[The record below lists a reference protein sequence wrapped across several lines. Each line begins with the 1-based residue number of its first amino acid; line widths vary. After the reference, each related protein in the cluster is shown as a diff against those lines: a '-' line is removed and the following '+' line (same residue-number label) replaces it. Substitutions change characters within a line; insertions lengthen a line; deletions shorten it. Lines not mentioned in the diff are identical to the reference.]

1 MKHGLTL
8 VELAQKVQA
17 QSEDRAD
24 YIADTS
30 LLFPNNLG
38 ELKMMGAGG
47 EMTHLTPTAHAHGQ
61 IANYAGIP
69 KRYYDK
75 MKQEKPQLWAD
86 NVRAWFTDPDLQK
99 KRMVRTIGDSA
110 RAFLSDRYRTLD
122 HVDLMEAVLP
132 ILVEKGVDVVS
143 AEVTETKF
151 YLKVVDPKLKGK
163 VDWGNNSHHIS
174 RAKDDEIMWG
184 ATISNSEVGSG
195 SLAVSTM
202 TLSAW
207 CSNLMIIGKEFNKY
221 HVGRAIGD
229 TGEYYKDETREADD
243 KATFLKL
250 RDTVDHALTEV
261 SMQETLDKYSLAAQN
276 PIKGDPVKVVKKLA
290 TKLRTSEEEQGS
302 ILRHLIEA
310 GGLNQWAL
318 ANAVTRT
325 AEDACSYDRAT
336 ELESA
341 GMAVVELSPAAW
353 RELGAA

>member
-8 VELAQKVQA
+8 VELAEKVQA
-17 QSEDRAD
+17 QSDDRAD
-24 YIADTS
+24 YIADTEVIGLS
-30 LLFPNNLG
+30 PVTS
-38 ELKMMGAGG
+38 ELQVGDMAFNV
-47 EMTHLTPTAHAHGQ
+47 TPHTHGQ
-61 IANYAGIP
+61 IAAHTGIP
-69 KRYYDK
+69 KRYYDR
-75 MKQEKPQLWAD
+75 MLTEAPDLLSD
-86 NVRAWFTDPDLQK
+86 NVENWFNANPK
-99 KRMVRTIGDSA
+99 KRMIRTIGDSA

-132 ILVEKGVDVVS
+132 ILVEKDVQVVS

-163 VDWGNNSHHIS
+163 VDWGSGGHNIT

-207 CSNLMIIGKEFNKY
+207 CDNLMIIGKEFNKY
-221 HVGRAIGD
+221 HVGRSIGD
-229 TGEYYKDETREADD
+229 TGEYYKDETRQADD

-276 PIKGDPVKVVKKLA
+276 PIKGDPVKVVEKLA
-290 TKLRTSEEEQGS
+290 TKLRSSEEEKGS

-341 GMAVVELSPAAW
+341 GMAVVELSPTAW
-353 RELGAA
+353 REIGAA

>member
-8 VELAQKVQA
+8 VELAEKVQA
-17 QSEDRAD
+17 QSDDRAD
-24 YIADTS
+24 YIASTNAIHVTADTMV
-30 LLFPNNLG
+30 LNPNDREAVAFNLNNH
-38 ELKMMGAGG
+38 
-47 EMTHLTPTAHAHGQ
+47 THGQ
-61 IANYAGIP
+61 ISAYTGIP
-69 KRYYDK
+69 KRYYDR
-75 MKQEKPQLWAD
+75 MKVEAPELLSA
-86 NVRAWFTDPDLQK
+86 NIENWFDANPK

-132 ILVEKGVDVVS
+132 ILVEKDVQVVS

-163 VDWGNNSHHIS
+163 VDWGSGGHNIT

-207 CSNLMIIGKEFNKY
+207 CDNLMIIGKEFNKY
-221 HVGRAIGD
+221 HVGRSIGD
-229 TGEYYKDETREADD
+229 TGEFYKDETRQADD

-276 PIKGDPVKVVKKLA
+276 PIKGDPVKVVEKLA
-290 TKLRTSEEEQGS
+290 TKLRSSDEEKGS

-325 AEDACSYDRAT
+325 AEDATSYDRAT

-341 GMAVVELSPAAW
+341 GMAVIELSPTAW
-353 RELGAA
+353 REIGAA

>member
-8 VELAQKVQA
+8 VELAEKVQA
-17 QSEDRAD
+17 QSDDRAD
-24 YIADTS
+24 YIADTEMLRATTEKT
-30 LLFPNNLG
+30 LLLP
-38 ELKMMGAGG
+38 GAG
-47 EMTHLTPTAHAHGQ
+47 EFDATSHTHGQ
-61 IANYAGIP
+61 IAQHTGIP
-69 KRYYDK
+69 KRYYDR
-75 MKQEKPQLWAD
+75 MMVDQPDLWAE
-86 NVRAWFTDPDLQK
+86 NVNTWFTEDPK
-99 KRMVRTIGDSA
+99 KRMIRTIGDSA

-132 ILVEKGVDVVS
+132 ILVEKDVQVVS

-163 VDWGNNSHHIS
+163 VDWGSGGHNIG
-174 RAKDDEIMWG
+174 RATDDEIIWG
-184 ATISNSEVGSG
+184 ATISNSEVGAG

-207 CSNLMIIGKEFNKY
+207 CDNLMIIGKEFNKY
-221 HVGRAIGD
+221 HVGRSIGD
-229 TGEYYKDETREADD
+229 TGEYYKDETRQADD

-276 PIKGDPVKVVKKLA
+276 PIKGDPVKVVEKLA
-290 TKLRTSEEEQGS
+290 TKLRSSEEEKGS

-341 GMAVVELSPAAW
+341 GMAVVELSPTAW
-353 RELGAA
+353 REIGAA

>member
-1 MKHGLTL
+1 
-8 VELAQKVQA
+8 VQ
-17 QSEDRAD
+17 
-24 YIADTS
+24 
-30 LLFPNNLG
+30 
-38 ELKMMGAGG
+38 
-47 EMTHLTPTAHAHGQ
+47 
-61 IANYAGIP
+61 
-69 KRYYDK
+69 
-75 MKQEKPQLWAD
+75 
-86 NVRAWFTDPDLQK
+86 
-99 KRMVRTIGDSA
+99 
-110 RAFLSDRYRTLD
+110 
-122 HVDLMEAVLP
+122 
-132 ILVEKGVDVVS
+132 VVS

-174 RAKDDEIMWG
+174 RAKDDEIIWG
-184 ATISNSEVGSG
+184 ATISNSEVGAG
-195 SLAVSTM
+195 SLVVSTM

-261 SMQETLDKYSLAAQN
+261 SMHETLEKYNLAAQN
-276 PIKGDPVKVVKKLA
+276 PINGDPVKVVKKLA
-290 TKLRTSEEEQGS
+290 NKLRTSEEEQGS

-353 RELGAA
+353 REIGAA

>member
-8 VELAQKVQA
+8 VELAEKVQA
-17 QSEDRAD
+17 QSDDRAD
-24 YIADTS
+24 YIAETDLLTIHDTGD
-30 LLFPNNLG
+30 LG
-38 ELKMMGAGG
+38 LSGHGVF
-47 EMTHLTPTAHAHGQ
+47 TPTAHTHGQ
-61 IANYAGIP
+61 IAQHTGIP
-69 KRYYDK
+69 KRYYDR
-75 MKQEKPQLWAD
+75 MMVDQPDLWAE
-86 NVRAWFTDPDLQK
+86 NVNTWFTEDPK
-99 KRMVRTIGDSA
+99 KRMIRTIGDSA

-132 ILVEKGVDVVS
+132 ILVEKDVQVVS

-163 VDWGNNSHHIS
+163 VDWGSGGHNIG
-174 RAKDDEIMWG
+174 RAKDDEIIWG
-184 ATISNSEVGSG
+184 ATISNSEVGAG

-207 CSNLMIIGKEFNKY
+207 CDNLMIIGKEFNKY

-229 TGEYYKDETREADD
+229 TGEFYKDETREADD

-261 SMQETLDKYSLAAQN
+261 SMQETLDKYSLAAQT
-276 PIKGDPVKVVKKLA
+276 PIKGDPVKVVEKLA
-290 TKLRTSEEEQGS
+290 TKLRSSEEEKGS

-325 AEDACSYDRAT
+325 AEDAETYDRAT

-353 RELGAA
+353 REIGAA

>member
-8 VELAQKVQA
+8 VELAQKVEDQA
-17 QSEDRAD
+17 RDRAD
-24 YIADTS
+24 YVADTS
-30 LLFPNNLG
+30 MMAARGSEAETQSLLIGDDYEFKP
-38 ELKMMGAGG
+38 
-47 EMTHLTPTAHAHGQ
+47 TPHAHGQ
-61 IANYAGIP
+61 IAAHTGIP
-69 KRYYDK
+69 KRYYDR
-75 MKQEKPQLWAD
+75 MLAEQPDLWAD
-86 NVRAWFTDPDLQK
+86 NLNTWFSANPK

-122 HVDLMEAVLP
+122 HIDLMEAVLP
-132 ILVEKGVDVVS
+132 ILVEKNVDVVS

>member
-8 VELAQKVQA
+8 VELAEKVQA
-17 QSEDRAD
+17 QSDDRAD
-24 YIADTS
+24 YIASTNAIHVTADTMV
-30 LLFPNNLG
+30 LNPNDREAVAFNLNNH
-38 ELKMMGAGG
+38 
-47 EMTHLTPTAHAHGQ
+47 THGQ
-61 IANYAGIP
+61 ISAYTGIP
-69 KRYYDK
+69 KRYYDR
-75 MKQEKPQLWAD
+75 MKVEAPELLSA
-86 NVRAWFTDPDLQK
+86 NIENWFDANPK

-132 ILVEKGVDVVS
+132 ILVEKDVQVVS

-151 YLKVVDPKLKGK
+151 YLKVIDPKLKGK

-207 CSNLMIIGKEFNKY
+207 CDNLMIIGKEFNKY

-229 TGEYYKDETREADD
+229 TGEYYKDETRQADD

-276 PIKGDPVKVVKKLA
+276 PIKGDPVKVVEKLA
-290 TKLRTSEEEQGS
+290 AKLRSSDEEKGS

-325 AEDACSYDRAT
+325 AEDATSYDRAT

-341 GMAVVELSPAAW
+341 GMAVIELSPTAW
-353 RELGAA
+353 REIGAA

>member
-8 VELAQKVQA
+8 VELAEKVQA
-17 QSEDRAD
+17 QSDDRAD
-24 YIADTS
+24 YIADTEMLRATTEKT
-30 LLFPNNLG
+30 LLLP
-38 ELKMMGAGG
+38 GAG
-47 EMTHLTPTAHAHGQ
+47 EFDATSHTHGQ
-61 IANYAGIP
+61 IAQHTGIP
-69 KRYYDK
+69 KRYYDR
-75 MKQEKPQLWAD
+75 MMVDQPDLWAE
-86 NVRAWFTDPDLQK
+86 NVNTWFTEDSK
-99 KRMVRTIGDSA
+99 KRMIRTIGDSA

-132 ILVEKGVDVVS
+132 ILVEKDVQVVS

-163 VDWGNNSHHIS
+163 VDWGNGQHNIG
-174 RAKDDEIMWG
+174 RATDDEIIWG
-184 ATISNSEVGSG
+184 ATISNSEVGAG

-207 CSNLMIIGKEFNKY
+207 CDNLMIIGKEFNKY
-221 HVGRAIGD
+221 HVGRSIGD
-229 TGEYYKDETREADD
+229 TGEYYKDETRQADD

-276 PIKGDPVKVVKKLA
+276 PIKGDPVKVVEKLA
-290 TKLRTSEEEQGS
+290 TKLRSSEEEKGS

-325 AEDACSYDRAT
+325 AEDAQTYDRAT

-353 RELGAA
+353 REIGAA

>member
-8 VELAQKVQA
+8 VELAEKVQA
-17 QSEDRAD
+17 QSDDRAD
-24 YIADTS
+24 YIAETDLLTIHDTGD
-30 LLFPNNLG
+30 LG
-38 ELKMMGAGG
+38 LSGHGVF
-47 EMTHLTPTAHAHGQ
+47 TPTAHTHGQ
-61 IANYAGIP
+61 IAVHTGIP
-69 KRYYDK
+69 KRYYDR
-75 MKQEKPQLWAD
+75 MKTAQPDLWAD
-86 NVRAWFTDPDLQK
+86 NVATWFRAEPK

-132 ILVEKGVDVVS
+132 ILVEKDVQVVS

-163 VDWGNNSHHIS
+163 VDWGSGGHNIG
-174 RAKDDEIMWG
+174 RATDDEIIWG
-184 ATISNSEVGSG
+184 ATISNSEVGAG

-207 CSNLMIIGKEFNKY
+207 CDNLMIIGKEFNKY

-229 TGEYYKDETREADD
+229 TGEFYKDETREADD

-261 SMQETLDKYSLAAQN
+261 SMQETLEKYSLAAQN
-276 PIKGDPVKVVKKLA
+276 PIKGDPVKVVEKLA
-290 TKLRTSEEEQGS
+290 TKLRSSEEEKGS

-325 AEDACSYDRAT
+325 AEDAETYDRAT

-353 RELGAA
+353 REIGAA

>member
-8 VELAQKVQA
+8 VELAEKVQA
-17 QSEDRAD
+17 QSDDRAD
-24 YIADTS
+24 YIADTEVIGLS
-30 LLFPNNLG
+30 PTTS
-38 ELKMMGAGG
+38 ELQLDDWKKFSV
-47 EMTHLTPTAHAHGQ
+47 TPHTHGQ
-61 IANYAGIP
+61 IAAHTGIP
-69 KRYYDK
+69 KRYYDR
-75 MKQEKPQLWAD
+75 MLTEAPELLSD
-86 NVRAWFTDPDLQK
+86 NVKTWFDANPK

-132 ILVEKGVDVVS
+132 ILVEKDVQVVS

-163 VDWGNNSHHIS
+163 VDWGSGGHNIG
-174 RAKDDEIMWG
+174 RATDDEIIWG
-184 ATISNSEVGSG
+184 ATISNSEVGAG

-207 CSNLMIIGKEFNKY
+207 CDNLMIIGKEFNKY
-221 HVGRAIGD
+221 HVGRSIGD
-229 TGEYYKDETREADD
+229 TGEYYKDETRQADD

-276 PIKGDPVKVVKKLA
+276 PIKGDPVKVVEKLA
-290 TKLRTSEEEQGS
+290 TKLRSSEEEKGS

-341 GMAVVELSPAAW
+341 GMAVVELSPTAW
-353 RELGAA
+353 REIGAA